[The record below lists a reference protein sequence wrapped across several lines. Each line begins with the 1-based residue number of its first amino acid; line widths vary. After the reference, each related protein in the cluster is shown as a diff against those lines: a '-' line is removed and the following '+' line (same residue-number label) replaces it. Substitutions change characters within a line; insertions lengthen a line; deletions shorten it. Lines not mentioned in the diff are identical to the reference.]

1 MASVLNGS
9 ALSIE
14 GLAQAVGA
22 LRLDAAWR
30 RWSANNPEAAR
41 HLMAATS
48 VALSLGVVSLS
59 VFAGWSLMWY
69 TTLRKVMF
77 FRELFGLDRAF
88 EEQCRIATEEEI
100 QRVKVGLTQGLC
112 GIPVHC
118 IYLQPVGWR
127 CNRHFLHLM
136 MA

>member
-88 EEQCRIATEEEI
+88 EEQYRIATEEEI
-100 QRVKVGLTQGLC
+100 RRVKRQHNRLHTPLC
-112 GIPVHC
+112 TIAEIDGREYSDEDTHP
-118 IYLQPVGWR
+118 
-127 CNRHFLHLM
+127 N
-136 MA
+136 